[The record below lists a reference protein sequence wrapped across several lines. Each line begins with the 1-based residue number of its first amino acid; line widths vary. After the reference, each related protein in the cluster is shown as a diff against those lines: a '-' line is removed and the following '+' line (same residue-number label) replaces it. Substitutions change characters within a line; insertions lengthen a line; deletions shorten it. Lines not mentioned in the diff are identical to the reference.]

1 MQPRERNDPNKSNQ
15 SNVGRPISLVDKAGK
30 PLEDLVASS

>member
-1 MQPRERNDPNKSNQ
+1 MVLGIDSNKLNE
-15 SNVGRPISLVDKAGK
+15 SNVGCPISLVDKAGK